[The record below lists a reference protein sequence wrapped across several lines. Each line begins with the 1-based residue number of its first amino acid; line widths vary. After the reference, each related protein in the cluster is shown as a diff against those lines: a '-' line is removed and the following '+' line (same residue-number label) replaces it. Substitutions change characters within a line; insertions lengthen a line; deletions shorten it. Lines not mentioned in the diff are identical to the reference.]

1 MKKNNPFKYLEIG
14 ITVFVVI
21 AASILFYFVFN
32 NWKSILAEIKNLF
45 RILSPFIWGM
55 LIAYLLRPLLKQIE
69 KRVTLPIAEKI
80 FDNKDFASKFG
91 RAVAIF
97 ISILIF
103 LLVISAVVWMVVPQL
118 YTSIE
123 TLAKNSDV
131 FLNTAVSWGKRVL
144 KSNPILQENF
154 ISLVDN
160 LTDSVVDWAKLK
172 LMPNMA
178 NIVSIISTGIVSV
191 ITGVAS
197 FFIGLI
203 VSVYL
208 LYHKEKV
215 SSGSKRLLYS
225 VFSLKSAGN
234 ILATLRYADE
244 IFMNFISGRV
254 LDSTIIGIICYV
266 GCAILDMPYVLLV
279 AIIVGITNIIPFF
292 GPFIGGVPSTIII
305 LTVSPMKAL
314 IFVIFIVILQ
324 QFDGNILGPKI
335 LGESM
340 GLNGFWVMF
349 SIILGAGVFG
359 FAGMLI
365 GVPIFM
371 LIYTGVGILIERGL
385 ERKGLPVENS
395 FYSNLDHIDPET
407 KAPIEGYHQK
417 KQNSKREEKKKLK
430 EEKRRR
436 EYELYSMIH
445 NITDRWKKKDKD
457 DSEAPDKDEISAD
470 SSGANENSS
479 VRDERDDKKN

>member
-1 MKKNNPFKYLEIG
+1 MKNNPYLKYLEIG

-21 AASILFYFVFN
+21 AASILFYFIFN
-32 NWKSILAEIKNLF
+32 GWSDIVAEAKKII
-45 RILSPFIWGM
+45 RVLSPFIWGM
-55 LIAYLLRPLLKQIE
+55 LISYLLRPLLKQVE
-69 KRVTLPIAEKI
+69 KRITLPIGEKI
-80 FDNKDFASKFG
+80 FENKVSAFKFG
-91 RAVAIF
+91 RAVAIA

-103 LLVISAVVWMVVPQL
+103 LLLISAIAWMIVPQL

-123 TLAKNSDV
+123 ALAKNSDK
-131 FLNTAVSWGKRVL
+131 FINPAIGWGERVL
-144 KSNPILQENF
+144 KSNPVLQETY
-154 ISLVDN
+154 ISLVDSV
-160 LTDSVVDWAKLK
+160 TDSVLDWAKLK

-203 VSVYL
+203 VSIYL

-225 VFSLKSAGN
+225 VFSVKASGN

-254 LDSTIIGIICYV
+254 LDSTIIGILCYL

-279 AIIVGITNIIPFF
+279 ATIVGITNIIPFF

-305 LTVSPMKAL
+305 LTVSPTKAL
-314 IFVIFIVILQ
+314 IFVVFIVILQ

-349 SIILGAGVFG
+349 AIILGAGVFG
-359 FAGMLI
+359 FTGMLI

-385 ERKGLPVENS
+385 ERRGLPVS
-395 FYSNLDHIDPET
+395 HQFYSNLDHIDPET
-407 KAPIEGYHQK
+407 KMPVEVCPQK
-417 KQNSKREEKKKLK
+417 RLNARREEKKKAK
-430 EEKRRR
+430 EEKKKR
-436 EYELYSMIH
+436 EYELYAMIQ
-445 NITDRWKKKDKD
+445 NITDRWRKKEK
-457 DSEAPDKDEISAD
+457 SAPED
-470 SSGANENSS
+470 SSKAVPTSDCEETDETNSL
-479 VRDERDDKKN
+479 EK

>member
-1 MKKNNPFKYLEIG
+1 MKNNPYLKYLEIG

-21 AASILFYFVFN
+21 AASILFYFIFN
-32 NWKSILAEIKNLF
+32 RWSDIVAEAKKIF
-45 RILSPFIWGM
+45 RVLSPFIWGM
-55 LIAYLLRPLLKQIE
+55 LIAYLLRPLLNQVE
-69 KRVTLPIAEKI
+69 KRVTIPIGKKI
-80 FDNKDFASKFG
+80 FENKITAFKFG
-91 RAVAIF
+91 RAVAIV

-103 LLVISAVVWMVVPQL
+103 LFIISAIAWMIVPQL

-123 TLAKNSDV
+123 TLAKNSDK
-131 FLNTAVSWGKRVL
+131 FISSAISWGKRVL
-144 KSNPILQENF
+144 KSSPVLQETF

-160 LTDSVVDWAKLK
+160 VTDSVLDWAKSK

-191 ITGVAS
+191 ITGVAY

-203 VSVYL
+203 ISIYL
-208 LYHKEKV
+208 LYHKDKV

-225 VFSLKSAGN
+225 VFSLRSAGN

-254 LDSTIIGIICYV
+254 LDSTIIGIICYI

-279 AIIVGITNIIPFF
+279 ATIVGITNIIPFF
-292 GPFIGGVPSTIII
+292 GPFIGGIPSTIII
-305 LTVSPMKAL
+305 LTASPMKAL

-349 SIILGAGVFG
+349 AIILGAGLFG

-385 ERKGLPVENS
+385 ERRGLPVS
-395 FYSNLDHIDPET
+395 HQFYSNLDHIDPET
-407 KAPIEGYHQK
+407 KMPIEGRPNK
-417 KQNSKREEKKKLK
+417 RLNSKREEKKKAN
-430 EEKRRR
+430 EEKKKR
-436 EYELYSMIH
+436 EYELYAMIH
-445 NITDRWKKKDKD
+445 NITDRWKKKEKPVPEDSAKAAQPSDCAETADKN
-457 DSEAPDKDEISAD
+457 SDE
-470 SSGANENSS
+470 
-479 VRDERDDKKN
+479 K